1 MKIYIDG
8 DGSPVKDCTVE
19 IAAEYAVDV
28 VIVTSI
34 DHYSLK
40 TYPEN
45 VSFVYVDKGAD
56 AADYK
61 IVQLIKKED
70 ILVTQDYG
78 LASLV
83 LSKGVTALHQLGY
96 QYTAENIDN
105 LLEQRYFGAKIRK
118 SGGRTKGPKAFT
130 QTDREAFKAALTALL
145 ERGKRTSSTD
155 AKK

>member
-1 MKIYIDG
+1 MRIFIDG
-8 DGSPVKDCTVE
+8 DGSPVKDTAIE
-19 IAAEYAVDV
+19 SALAHSIDV

-40 TYPEN
+40 EYPKN

-61 IVQLIKKED
+61 IVQLIKTDD

-83 LSKGVTALHQLGY
+83 LPKGVRVLHQLGY
-96 QYTAENIDN
+96 EYTGENMDG
-105 LLEQRYFGAKIRK
+105 LLEQRYFSAKVRK

-130 QTDREAFKAALTALL
+130 QADREKFKEKLVTLI
-145 ERGKRTSSTD
+145 RG
-155 AKK
+155 

>member
-1 MKIYIDG
+1 MKIFIDG
-8 DGSPVKDCTVE
+8 DGSPVKETTIEVALAYS
-19 IAAEYAVDV
+19 IDV

-40 TYPEN
+40 EYPQN

-61 IVQLIKKED
+61 IVQLIKMGD
-70 ILVTQDYG
+70 VLVTQDYG

-83 LSKGVTALHQLGY
+83 LPKGARVMHQLGY
-96 QYTAENIDN
+96 EYTGENMDG
-105 LLEQRYFGAKIRK
+105 LLEQRYFSAKVRK

-130 QTDREAFKAALTALL
+130 QADREKFKANLVELINGYI
-145 ERGKRTSSTD
+145 E
-155 AKK
+155 

>member
-1 MKIYIDG
+1 MKIFIDG
-8 DGSPVKDCTVE
+8 DGSPVKETTIEVALAYS
-19 IAAEYAVDV
+19 IDV

-40 TYPEN
+40 EYPQN

-61 IVQLIKKED
+61 IVQLIKTGD
-70 ILVTQDYG
+70 VLVTQDYG

-83 LSKGVTALHQLGY
+83 LPKGARVMHQLGY
-96 QYTAENIDN
+96 EYTGENMDG
-105 LLEQRYFGAKIRK
+105 LLEQRYFSAKVRK

-130 QTDREAFKAALTALL
+130 QADREKFKENLVELINGYI
-145 ERGKRTSSTD
+145 E
-155 AKK
+155 

>member
-1 MKIYIDG
+1 MKIFIDG
-8 DGSPVKDCTVE
+8 DGSPVKETTIE
-19 IAAEYAVDV
+19 IALSYSIAV

-40 TYPEN
+40 EYPEN

-61 IVQLIKKED
+61 IVQLIRQGD

-83 LSKGVTALHQLGY
+83 LPKGVRVLHQLGY
-96 QYTAENIDN
+96 EYTGGNIDG
-105 LLEQRYFGAKIRK
+105 LLEQRYFSAKVRK
-118 SGGRTKGPKAFT
+118 SGGHTKGPKAFT
-130 QTDREAFKAALTALL
+130 QADRDKFKKTLVELI
-145 ERGKRTSSTD
+145 EQ
-155 AKK
+155 KK

>member
-1 MKIYIDG
+1 MRLIIDG
-8 DGSPVKDCTVE
+8 DGSPVKDTTIEVALE
-19 IAAEYAVDV
+19 QVLDV

-40 TYPEN
+40 EYPGN

-61 IVQLIKKED
+61 IVQLIKAGD

-83 LSKGVTALHQLGY
+83 LPKGVRVLHQLGY
-96 QYTAENIDN
+96 EYTKDNIDG
-105 LLEQRYFGAKIRK
+105 LLEQRYFSAKVRK
-118 SGGRTKGPKAFT
+118 SGGHTKGPKAFT
-130 QTDREAFKAALTALL
+130 KADRETFKSKLIDLIQSMKP
-145 ERGKRTSSTD
+145 E
-155 AKK
+155 

>member
-1 MKIYIDG
+1 MRIFIDG
-8 DGSPVKDCTVE
+8 DGSPVKDTTIEVALDYS
-19 IAAEYAVDV
+19 IDV

-40 TYPEN
+40 EYPKN

-61 IVQLIKKED
+61 IVQLIQPDD

-83 LSKGVTALHQLGY
+83 LPKGVRVLHQLGY
-96 QYTAENIDN
+96 EYTVENMDG
-105 LLEQRYFGAKIRK
+105 LLEQRYFSAKVRK

-130 QTDREAFKAALTALL
+130 QTDREKFRENLVLL
-145 ERGKRTSSTD
+145 IEK
-155 AKK
+155 

>member
-1 MKIYIDG
+1 MRIFIDG
-8 DGSPVKDCTVE
+8 DGSPVKDTTIDV
-19 IAAEYAVDV
+19 ARTYSLDV

-40 TYPEN
+40 EYPKN

-61 IVQLIKKED
+61 IVQLIGESD

-83 LSKGVTALHQLGY
+83 LPKGVRVLHQLGY
-96 QYTAENIDN
+96 EYTGENMDG
-105 LLEQRYFGAKIRK
+105 LLEQRYFSAKVRK

-130 QTDREAFKAALTALL
+130 QDDREKF
-145 ERGKRTSSTD
+145 R
-155 AKK
+155 AKLVTLITE

>member
-1 MKIYIDG
+1 MMRIFIDG
-8 DGSPVKDCTVE
+8 DGSPVKDTTIDV
-19 IAAEYAVDV
+19 ALTHSLDV

-40 TYPEN
+40 EYPKN

-61 IVQLIKKED
+61 IVQLIDKGD

-83 LSKGVTALHQLGY
+83 LPKGVRVLHQLGY
-96 QYTAENIDN
+96 EYTGENMDG
-105 LLEQRYFGAKIRK
+105 LLEQRYFSAKVRK

-130 QTDREAFKAALTALL
+130 QDDREKF
-145 ERGKRTSSTD
+145 R
-155 AKK
+155 AKLVTLITE

>member
-1 MKIYIDG
+1 MKIFIDG
-8 DGSPVKDCTVE
+8 DGSPVKDSAIE
-19 IAAEYAVDV
+19 IALMYSIDV

-40 TYPEN
+40 EYPEL

-61 IVQLIKKED
+61 IVQLIKNND

-83 LSKGVTALHQLGY
+83 LPKGVRVLHQLGY
-96 QYTAENIDN
+96 EYTGENMDG
-105 LLEQRYFGAKIRK
+105 LLEQRYFSAKVRK

-130 QTDREAFKAALTALL
+130 QADREKFKVKLVELIEAT
-145 ERGKRTSSTD
+145 R
-155 AKK
+155 

>member
-1 MKIYIDG
+1 MRIFIDG
-8 DGSPVKDCTVE
+8 DGSPVKDTTIDV
-19 IAAEYAVDV
+19 ARTYSLDV

-40 TYPEN
+40 EYPKN

-61 IVQLIKKED
+61 IVQLIGESD

-83 LSKGVTALHQLGY
+83 LPKGVRVLHQLGY
-96 QYTAENIDN
+96 EYTGENMDG
-105 LLEQRYFGAKIRK
+105 LLEQRYFSAKVRK

-130 QTDREAFKAALTALL
+130 QDDREKFKAKLVTLIT
-145 ERGKRTSSTD
+145 E
-155 AKK
+155 

>member
-1 MKIYIDG
+1 MRIFIDG
-8 DGSPVKDCTVE
+8 DGSPVKDTTIDV
-19 IAAEYAVDV
+19 ALKHSLDV

-40 TYPEN
+40 EYPKN

-61 IVQLIKKED
+61 IVQLIDKGD

-83 LSKGVTALHQLGY
+83 LPKGVRVLHQLGY
-96 QYTAENIDN
+96 EYTGENMDS
-105 LLEQRYFGAKIRK
+105 LLEQRYFSAKVRK

-130 QTDREAFKAALTALL
+130 QDDREKF
-145 ERGKRTSSTD
+145 R
-155 AKK
+155 AKLVTLITE

>member
-1 MKIYIDG
+1 MEGVTMKIFIDG
-8 DGSPVKDCTVE
+8 DGSPVKDTTIE
-19 IAAEYAVDV
+19 TALHYELNV

-40 TYPEN
+40 EYPEH

-61 IVQLIKKED
+61 IVQLIQKGD

-78 LASLV
+78 LAALV
-83 LSKGVTALHQLGY
+83 LPKGVRVLHQLGY
-96 QYTAENIDN
+96 EYTGENMDG
-105 LLEQRYFGAKIRK
+105 LLEQRYFSAKVRK

-130 QTDREAFKAALTALL
+130 QADREKFKAQLILL
-145 ERGKRTSSTD
+145 IQNQIGFNG
-155 AKK
+155 

>member
-1 MKIYIDG
+1 MMRIFIDG
-8 DGSPVKDCTVE
+8 DGSPVKDTTIDV
-19 IAAEYAVDV
+19 ALTHSLDV

-40 TYPEN
+40 DYPKN

-61 IVQLIKKED
+61 IVQLIDKGD

-83 LSKGVTALHQLGY
+83 LPKGVRVLHQLGY
-96 QYTAENIDN
+96 EYTGENMDG
-105 LLEQRYFGAKIRK
+105 LLEQRYFSAKVRK

-130 QTDREAFKAALTALL
+130 QDDREKF
-145 ERGKRTSSTD
+145 R
-155 AKK
+155 AKLVTLITE